1 MAYTLE
7 DFKNNE
13 RTKYLVN
20 TYEDLI
26 KQREESLALV
36 DDPDLGAI
44 AKEEVSKLD
53 IQISEE
59 FTKLSNLLTE
69 AVEEEEKPKAM
80 ILEIQGGAG
89 GDESSLFAA
98 ELALMYQNYAESRNF
113 GWEKLDE
120 SVSDVGGY
128 KDVQFEVRGKDAY
141 DTFKYETGVHRVQRI
156 PETEKNGR
164 VHTSTVTVSV
174 MPIRANKK
182 VDINPSDLE
191 FETSR
196 SGGAG
201 GQNVNKVE
209 TAVRVIHKPTGI
221 AIRCTIERS
230 QLKNRE
236 RALQML
242 QARLDQMAQEEDD
255 KKHADEKRS
264 QVGTGDRSEKI
275 RTYNFP
281 QDRVTDHRIRQS
293 WHGLPK
299 IMEGNMGPIVEA
311 LSNFTHTSPEG
322 YAPSQGAAGAHS
334 AGQAG
339 EFGDEEEE

>member
-1 MAYTLE
+1 MTIE
-7 DFKNNE
+7 DFKSNPRTMYLAQEYE
-13 RTKYLVN
+13 RLSGALEEAQLLLSD
-20 TYEDLI
+20 EDMKELAEGEI
-26 KQREESLALV
+26 DSLTPQLEAMWKQMEDQAEAE
-36 DDPDLGAI
+36 
-44 AKEEVSKLD
+44 KEAEV
-53 IQISEE
+53 
-59 FTKLSNLLTE
+59 
-69 AVEEEEKPKAM
+69 APKAM

-98 ELALMYQNYAESRNF
+98 ELALMYQNYAEQR
-113 GWEKLDE
+113 GWGWNKLDE

-128 KDVQFEVRGKDAY
+128 KDVSFEVKGKGCYEALR
-141 DTFKYETGVHRVQRI
+141 FETGVHRVQRI

-174 MPIRANKK
+174 MPIRAKTN
-182 VDINPSDLE
+182 VTIPASDLE

-230 QLKNRE
+230 QLKNKE
-236 RALQML
+236 RALEML
-242 QARLDQMAQEEDD
+242 QAKLDQLAQEEDD
-255 KKHADEKRS
+255 RKHASEKKS

-299 IMEGNMGPIVEA
+299 IMLGNFEPIAEA
-311 LSNFTHTSPEG
+311 LQNFT
-322 YAPSQGAAGAHS
+322 
-334 AGQAG
+334 G
-339 EFGDEEEE
+339 EFGSGGDDE

>member
-1 MAYTLE
+1 MYTALE
-7 DFKNNE
+7 YERLLNAKNDAE
-13 RTKYLVN
+13 TLLSDESMKELAQIEIEALDHQMQSLWKQM
-20 TYEDLI
+20 EDTA
-26 KQREESLALV
+26 EA
-36 DDPDLGAI
+36 
-44 AKEEVSKLD
+44 AK
-53 IQISEE
+53 
-59 FTKLSNLLTE
+59 
-69 AVEEEEKPKAM
+69 EEEEKPKAM

-98 ELALMYQNYAESRNF
+98 ELALMYQNYAEER
-113 GWEKLDE
+113 GWGWNKLDE

-128 KDVQFEVRGKDAY
+128 KDVSFEVKGRDAY
-141 DTFKYETGVHRVQRI
+141 DALKYETGVHRVQRI

-174 MPIRANKK
+174 MPIRTVKK
-182 VDINPSDLE
+182 VTIPTSDLE

-236 RALQML
+236 RALEML
-242 QARLDQMAQEEDD
+242 QAKLDQLAQEEDD
-255 KKHADEKRS
+255 KKHSDEKRS

-299 IMEGNMGPIVEA
+299 IMEGSIGPIVDA
-311 LSNFTHTSPEG
+311 LQNFT
-322 YAPSQGAAGAHS
+322 
-334 AGQAG
+334 G
-339 EFGDEEEE
+339 EFGDSGDDD

>member
-1 MAYTLE
+1 MTIE
-7 DFKNNE
+7 DFKSNPRTMYTAQEYE
-13 RTKYLVN
+13 RL
-20 TYEDLI
+20 
-26 KQREESLALV
+26 S
-36 DDPDLGAI
+36 
-44 AKEEVSKLD
+44 
-53 IQISEE
+53 IS
-59 FTKLSNLLTE
+59 LTE
-69 AVEEEEKPKAM
+69 AQEMLADPAMAELAQMEVDSLTPQLEALWKQMEETFEAAKEEEEKPKAM

-98 ELALMYQNYAESRNF
+98 ELALMYQNYAESR
-113 GWEKLDE
+113 GWGWNKLDE

-128 KDVQFEVRGKDAY
+128 KDVSFEVKGRDAY
-141 DTFKYETGVHRVQRI
+141 DALRFETGVHRVQRI

-174 MPIRANKK
+174 MPIRTVKK
-182 VDINPSDLE
+182 VTIPMSDLE

-230 QLKNRE
+230 QLKNKE
-236 RALQML
+236 RALEML
-242 QARLDQMAQEEDD
+242 QAKLDQLAQEEDD
-255 KKHADEKRS
+255 KKHADAKKA

-299 IMEGNMGPIVEA
+299 IMEGNFAPIAEA
-311 LSNFTHTSPEG
+311 LQNFT
-322 YAPSQGAAGAHS
+322 
-334 AGQAG
+334 G
-339 EFGDEEEE
+339 EFGDADEE

>member
-1 MAYTLE
+1 MFMTLE
-7 DFKNNE
+7 EFKSNPRTMYIAQEYE
-13 RTKYLVN
+13 RL
-20 TYEDLI
+20 L
-26 KQREESLALV
+26 
-36 DDPDLGAI
+36 I
-44 AKEEVSKLD
+44 AKEEADVLLVDAKDDMDMKELAQAEIDSLAPQLD
-53 IQISEE
+53 ALWKQMEE
-59 FTKLSNLLTE
+59 TAE
-69 AVEEEEKPKAM
+69 AAKEEEEKPKAM

-98 ELALMYQNYAESRNF
+98 ELALMYQNYAESR
-113 GWEKLDE
+113 GWGWNKLDE

-128 KDVQFEVRGKDAY
+128 KDVSFEVKGRDAY
-141 DTFKYETGVHRVQRI
+141 DALRYETGVHRVQRI

-174 MPIRANKK
+174 MPIRTVKK
-182 VDINPSDLE
+182 VNINPADLE

-230 QLKNRE
+230 QLKNKE
-236 RALQML
+236 RALEML
-242 QARLDQMAQEEDD
+242 QAKLDQLAQEEDD
-255 KKHADEKRS
+255 KKHADEKKA

-299 IMEGNMGPIVEA
+299 IMEGNITPIVEA
-311 LSNFTHTSPEG
+311 LQNFTPTSPEG
-322 YAPSQGAAGAHS
+322 F

-339 EFGDEEEE
+339 EFGDSGDE

>member
-1 MAYTLE
+1 MTLE
-7 DFKNNE
+7 DFKSNPRTMYTAQEYE
-13 RTKYLVN
+13 RLLRSK
-20 TYEDLI
+20 EDAEALLGDDEMKELAQSEI
-26 KQREESLALV
+26 DTLNPQLENLWKQMEETFEA
-36 DDPDLGAI
+36 
-44 AKEEVSKLD
+44 AKEE
-53 IQISEE
+53 
-59 FTKLSNLLTE
+59 E
-69 AVEEEEKPKAM
+69 AAPKAM

-98 ELALMYQNYAESRNF
+98 ELALMYQNYAEQR
-113 GWEKLDE
+113 GWGWSKLDE
-120 SVSDVGGY
+120 SLSDVGGY
-128 KDVQFEVRGKDAY
+128 KDVSFEVKGKGCYEALK
-141 DTFKYETGVHRVQRI
+141 FETGVHRVQRI

-174 MPIRANKK
+174 MPIRAVTK
-182 VDINPSDLE
+182 VTIPASDLE

-230 QLKNRE
+230 QLKNKV
-236 RALQML
+236 RAIEML
-242 QARLDQMAQEEDD
+242 QAKLDQLAQEEDD
-255 KKHADEKRS
+255 KKHASEKKS

-299 IMEGNMGPIVEA
+299 IMLGNMGPIVEA
-311 LSNFTHTSPEG
+311 LQNFT
-322 YAPSQGAAGAHS
+322 
-334 AGQAG
+334 G
-339 EFGDEEEE
+339 EFGDAEDEE

>member
-1 MAYTLE
+1 MDLS
-7 DFKNNE
+7 DFKSNPRTMYLAQEYE
-13 RTKYLVN
+13 RLSNAKDEATEMLADESMRELAQ
-20 TYEDLI
+20 TEIDSLTPQMEALW
-26 KQREESLALV
+26 KQMEESAE
-36 DDPDLGAI
+36 A
-44 AKEEVSKLD
+44 AK
-53 IQISEE
+53 
-59 FTKLSNLLTE
+59 
-69 AVEEEEKPKAM
+69 EEEEKPKAM

-98 ELALMYQNYAESRNF
+98 ELALMYQNYVEAR
-113 GWEKLDE
+113 GWGWNKLDE

-128 KDVQFEVRGKDAY
+128 KDVSFEIKGRDAY
-141 DTFKYETGVHRVQRI
+141 DALRYETGVHRVQRI

-174 MPIRANKK
+174 MPLRTNTK
-182 VDINPSDLE
+182 VTIPASDLE

-236 RALQML
+236 RAVAML
-242 QARLDQMAQEEDD
+242 QAKLDQLAQEEDD
-255 KKHADEKRS
+255 RKHASEKKS

-299 IMEGNMGPIVEA
+299 IMEGNLNPIIEA
-311 LSNFTHTSPEG
+311 LQNFT
-322 YAPSQGAAGAHS
+322 
-334 AGQAG
+334 G
-339 EFGDEEEE
+339 EFGSDDSEE

>member
-1 MAYTLE
+1 MTLE
-7 DFKNNE
+7 EFKQNPRTMYTAQEYE
-13 RTKYLVN
+13 RL
-20 TYEDLI
+20 L
-26 KQREESLALV
+26 R
-36 DDPDLGAI
+36 
-44 AKEEVSKLD
+44 AKEEAETLLRDPDMKELAEGE
-53 IQISEE
+53 IAALAPQLEALFKQMEE
-59 FTKLSNLLTE
+59 IIE
-69 AVEEEEKPKAM
+69 AGKEEEEKPKSM

-98 ELALMYQNYAESRNF
+98 ELALMYQNYAESR
-113 GWEKLDE
+113 GWGWSKLDE

-128 KDVQFEVRGKDAY
+128 KDVSFEVKGKDAY
-141 DTFKYETGVHRVQRI
+141 DALRYETGVHRVQRI

-174 MPIRANKK
+174 MPIRTIKK
-182 VDINPSDLE
+182 VTIPTSDLE

-230 QLKNRE
+230 QLKNKE
-236 RALQML
+236 RALEML

-255 KKHADEKRS
+255 KKHADEKKA

-281 QDRVTDHRIRQS
+281 QDRVTDHRIRQN
-293 WHGLPK
+293 WHGIPK
-299 IMEGNMGPIVEA
+299 IMEGSMSPIVEA
-311 LSNFTHTSPEG
+311 LQNFT
-322 YAPSQGAAGAHS
+322 
-334 AGQAG
+334 G
-339 EFGDEEEE
+339 EFGDAGEE

>member
-1 MAYTLE
+1 MDLETFKSNPRTAYLAQE
-7 DFKNNE
+7 YE
-13 RTKYLVN
+13 RL
-20 TYEDLI
+20 LH
-26 KQREESLALV
+26 
-36 DDPDLGAI
+36 
-44 AKEEVSKLD
+44 AKEEAVALMEDESMKELAE
-53 IQISEE
+53 SEVASI
-59 FTKLSNLLTE
+59 TSQME
-69 AVEEEEKPKAM
+69 ALWTQMKEQAEKAKEEEESPKAM

-98 ELALMYQNYAESRNF
+98 ELALMYQNYAQSRNW
-113 GWEKLDE
+113 GWTKLDE

-128 KDVQFEVRGKDAY
+128 KDVSFEVKGRDAY
-141 DTFKYETGVHRVQRI
+141 DALRYETGVHRVQRI

-174 MPIRANKK
+174 MPIRSVKK
-182 VDINPSDLE
+182 VMINPADLE

-230 QLKNRE
+230 QLKNKE
-236 RALQML
+236 RALEML
-242 QARLDQMAQEEDD
+242 QARLDQLAQEEDD
-255 KKHADEKRS
+255 KKHADQKKS

-299 IMEGNMGPIVEA
+299 IMLGNIEPIVTA
-311 LSNFTHTSPEG
+311 LQNFT
-322 YAPSQGAAGAHS
+322 
-334 AGQAG
+334 G
-339 EFGDEEEE
+339 EFGEAEEE

>member
-1 MAYTLE
+1 
-7 DFKNNE
+7 
-13 RTKYLVN
+13 
-20 TYEDLI
+20 
-26 KQREESLALV
+26 
-36 DDPDLGAI
+36 
-44 AKEEVSKLD
+44 
-53 IQISEE
+53 
-59 FTKLSNLLTE
+59 
-69 AVEEEEKPKAM
+69 M

-98 ELALMYQNYAESRNF
+98 ELALMYQNYALSR
-113 GWEKLDE
+113 GWGWNKLDE
-120 SVSDVGGY
+120 SLSDVGGY
-128 KDVQFEVRGKDAY
+128 KDVSFEVKGRDAY
-141 DTFKYETGVHRVQRI
+141 DALRYETGVHRVQRI

-174 MPIRANKK
+174 MPIRTIKK
-182 VDINPSDLE
+182 VTIPPSDLE

-236 RALQML
+236 RALEML
-242 QARLDQMAQEEDD
+242 QAKLDQMAQEEDD
-255 KKHADEKRS
+255 KKHASEKKA

-299 IMEGNMGPIVEA
+299 IMEGEIEPIVEA
-311 LSNFTHTSPEG
+311 LQNFT
-322 YAPSQGAAGAHS
+322 
-334 AGQAG
+334 G
-339 EFGDEEEE
+339 EFGDADEE

>member
-1 MAYTLE
+1 MELS
-7 DFKNNE
+7 DFKSNPRTMYTAQEYE
-13 RTKYLVN
+13 RLLT
-20 TYEDLI
+20 
-26 KQREESLALV
+26 
-36 DDPDLGAI
+36 
-44 AKEEVSKLD
+44 AKEEATEMLTDESMAELA
-53 IQISEE
+53 QSEID
-59 FTKLSNLLTE
+59 SLTPQLESLWKQMEETAE
-69 AVEEEEKPKAM
+69 AAKEEEEKPKAM

-98 ELALMYQNYAESRNF
+98 ELALMYQNYVETR
-113 GWEKLDE
+113 GWGWNKLDE

-128 KDVQFEVRGKDAY
+128 KDVSFEIKGRDAY
-141 DTFKYETGVHRVQRI
+141 DCLRYETGVHRVQRI

-174 MPIRANKK
+174 MPIRTNVK
-182 VDINPSDLE
+182 VTIPPSDLE

-230 QLKNRE
+230 QLKNKE
-236 RALQML
+236 RAVQML
-242 QARLDQMAQEEDD
+242 QAKLDQLAQEEDD
-255 KKHADEKRS
+255 RKHASEKKS

-299 IMEGNMGPIVEA
+299 IMEGNMNPIVEA
-311 LSNFTHTSPEG
+311 LQNFT
-322 YAPSQGAAGAHS
+322 
-334 AGQAG
+334 G
-339 EFGDEEEE
+339 EFGDAGDDE

>member
-1 MAYTLE
+1 MTID
-7 DFKNNE
+7 DFKSNPRTMYLAQEYE
-13 RTKYLVN
+13 RLLSAKAEAEALLADPDMK
-20 TYEDLI
+20 ELAQGEI
-26 KQREESLALV
+26 ESLTPQLEAMWKQME
-36 DDPDLGAI
+36 DQAEA
-44 AKEEVSKLD
+44 AKEA
-53 IQISEE
+53 EE
-59 FTKLSNLLTE
+59 
-69 AVEEEEKPKAM
+69 APKAM

-98 ELALMYQNYAESRNF
+98 ELALMYQNYAVER
-113 GWEKLDE
+113 GWGWNKLDE

-128 KDVQFEVRGKDAY
+128 KDVSFEVKGKGAY
-141 DTFKYETGVHRVQRI
+141 EALRYETGVHRVQRI

-174 MPIRANKK
+174 MPIRAKTN
-182 VDINPSDLE
+182 VTIPMSDLE

-230 QLKNRE
+230 QLKNKE
-236 RALQML
+236 RALEML
-242 QARLDQMAQEEDD
+242 QAKLDQLAQEEDD
-255 KKHADEKRS
+255 KKHARDKKS

-299 IMEGNMGPIVEA
+299 IMEGNFTPIAEA
-311 LSNFTHTSPEG
+311 LQNFT
-322 YAPSQGAAGAHS
+322 
-334 AGQAG
+334 G
-339 EFGDEEEE
+339 EFGTDSDDE

>member
-1 MAYTLE
+1 MTIE
-7 DFKNNE
+7 DFKANP
-13 RTKYLVN
+13 RTKYLAEE
-20 TYEDLI
+20 YERLSLGEQEAAVLLGEASEDAGMKALVEEEI
-26 KQREESLALV
+26 NHLRTQKEALWKQMEESAE
-36 DDPDLGAI
+36 A
-44 AKEEVSKLD
+44 AK
-53 IQISEE
+53 
-59 FTKLSNLLTE
+59 
-69 AVEEEEKPKAM
+69 EEEEKPKSL

-98 ELALMYQNYAESRNF
+98 ELALMYQNFVQSKQ
-113 GWEKLDE
+113 WSWTKLDE

-128 KDVQFEVRGKDAY
+128 KDVSFEVKGKGAY
-141 DTFKYETGVHRVQRI
+141 DMLRFETGVHRVQRI

-174 MPIRANKK
+174 MPVRTVKK
-182 VDINPSDLE
+182 VTIPASDLE

-209 TAVRVIHKPTGI
+209 TAVRVIHKPTGL

-230 QLKNRE
+230 QLKNKE
-236 RALQML
+236 RAIEML
-242 QARLDQMAQEEDD
+242 QAKLDQLAQEEDD
-255 KKHADEKRS
+255 KKHASEKKS

-299 IMEGNMGPIVEA
+299 IMEGSIAPIVEA
-311 LSNFTHTSPEG
+311 LANFTGELG
-322 YAPSQGAAGAHS
+322 D
-334 AGQAG
+334 AG
-339 EFGDEEEE
+339 EEG

>member
-1 MAYTLE
+1 MELS
-7 DFKNNE
+7 DFKQNQRTMYSAQEYE
-13 RTKYLVN
+13 RLF
-20 TYEDLI
+20 
-26 KQREESLALV
+26 A
-36 DDPDLGAI
+36 
-44 AKEEVSKLD
+44 AKEEA
-53 IQISEE
+53 E
-59 FTKLSNLLTE
+59 NLLNDDDMKDLAQAEITSLQDQMDALWKQMEETAE
-69 AVEEEEKPKAM
+69 AAKEEEEKPKAM

-98 ELALMYQNYAESRNF
+98 ELALMYQNYVQNK
-113 GWEKLDE
+113 GWGWNKLDE

-128 KDVQFEVRGKDAY
+128 KDVSFEIKGRDAY
-141 DTFKYETGVHRVQRI
+141 DALRFETGVHRVQRI

-174 MPIRANKK
+174 MPIRTIKK
-182 VDINPSDLE
+182 VTIPMSDLE

-230 QLKNRE
+230 QLKNKE
-236 RALQML
+236 RALEML
-242 QARLDQMAQEEDD
+242 QAKLDQMAQEEDD
-255 KKHADEKRS
+255 KKHASEKKA

-299 IMEGNMGPIVEA
+299 IMLGNIDPIVSA
-311 LSNFTHTSPEG
+311 LQNFT
-322 YAPSQGAAGAHS
+322 
-334 AGQAG
+334 G
-339 EFGDEEEE
+339 EFSEEEEE

>member
-1 MAYTLE
+1 ME
-7 DFKNNE
+7 ISDFKNNPRTMYTAQEYE
-13 RTKYLVN
+13 RL
-20 TYEDLI
+20 LH
-26 KQREESLALV
+26 
-36 DDPDLGAI
+36 
-44 AKEEVSKLD
+44 AKEESESLLLD
-53 IQISEE
+53 ESMKELAESEIA
-59 FTKLSNLLTE
+59 SLTE
-69 AVEEEEKPKAM
+69 QLTTLWKQMEETAEAAKQEEEAPKAM

-98 ELALMYQNYAESRNF
+98 ELAFMYQNYAESKH
-113 GWEKLDE
+113 WSWSKLDE
-120 SVSDVGGY
+120 SVTDVGGY
-128 KDVQFEVRGKDAY
+128 KDVSFEVKGRGAY
-141 DTFKYETGVHRVQRI
+141 EALKYETGVHRVQRI

-174 MPIRANKK
+174 MPIRTVKK
-182 VDINPSDLE
+182 VDIPPSDLE

-230 QLKNRE
+230 QLKNKE
-236 RALQML
+236 RALEML
-242 QARLDQMAQEEDD
+242 QARLDQLAQEEDD

-281 QDRVTDHRIRQS
+281 QDRVTDHRIRHS

-299 IMEGNMGPIVEA
+299 IMIGNIAPIVDA
-311 LSNFTHTSPEG
+311 LQNFT
-322 YAPSQGAAGAHS
+322 
-334 AGQAG
+334 G
-339 EFGDEEEE
+339 EFGDSDEE

>member
-1 MAYTLE
+1 MTIE
-7 DFKNNE
+7 DFKSNPRTMYIAQEYE
-13 RTKYLVN
+13 RLSSAKTEAEL
-20 TYEDLI
+20 L
-26 KQREESLALV
+26 L
-36 DDPDLGAI
+36 DDPDMKELAQGEIDSLTPQLEALWKQMEDQAEA
-44 AKEEVSKLD
+44 AK
-53 IQISEE
+53 Q
-59 FTKLSNLLTE
+59 
-69 AVEEEEKPKAM
+69 EEEAPKAM

-98 ELALMYQNYAESRNF
+98 ELALMYQNYAQER
-113 GWEKLDE
+113 GWGWTKLDE
-120 SVSDVGGY
+120 SLSDVGGY
-128 KDVQFEVRGKDAY
+128 KDVSFEVKGKGCYEALR
-141 DTFKYETGVHRVQRI
+141 YETGVHRVQRI

-164 VHTSTVTVSV
+164 VHTSTVTVSS
-174 MPIRANKK
+174 MPIRQATK
-182 VDINPSDLE
+182 VTIPMSDLE

-230 QLKNRE
+230 QLKNKE
-236 RALQML
+236 RALEML
-242 QARLDQMAQEEDD
+242 QAKLDQMAQEEDD
-255 KKHADEKRS
+255 KKHADEKKS

-299 IMEGNMGPIVEA
+299 IMIGNLGPIVEA
-311 LSNFTHTSPEG
+311 LQNFT
-322 YAPSQGAAGAHS
+322 
-334 AGQAG
+334 G
-339 EFGDEEEE
+339 EFGEAEEE

>member
-1 MAYTLE
+1 MNLD
-7 DFKNNE
+7 DFKSNPRTMYLAQEYE
-13 RTKYLVN
+13 RL
-20 TYEDLI
+20 
-26 KQREESLALV
+26 S
-36 DDPDLGAI
+36 I
-44 AKEEVSKLD
+44 AKEEADAMLVDESMRELA
-53 IQISEE
+53 QSEIE
-59 FTKLSNLLTE
+59 TLTPQME
-69 AVEEEEKPKAM
+69 AIWTQMEEAATVAKAEEEKPKAM

-98 ELALMYQNYAESRNF
+98 ELALMYQNYVETR
-113 GWEKLDE
+113 GWGWNKLDE

-128 KDVQFEVRGKDAY
+128 KDVSFEIKGRDAY
-141 DTFKYETGVHRVQRI
+141 DALRFETGVHRVQRI

-174 MPIRANKK
+174 MPLRQNTK
-182 VDINPSDLE
+182 VTIPASDLE

-230 QLKNRE
+230 QLKNKE
-236 RALQML
+236 RALEML
-242 QARLDQMAQEEDD
+242 QAKLDQLAQEEDD
-255 KKHADEKRS
+255 RKHASEKKA

-281 QDRVTDHRIRQS
+281 QDRVTDHRIRES

-311 LSNFTHTSPEG
+311 LQNFT
-322 YAPSQGAAGAHS
+322 
-334 AGQAG
+334 G
-339 EFGDEEEE
+339 EFGDAEEE

>member
-1 MAYTLE
+1 MMLE
-7 DFKNNE
+7 DFKTNPRTMYTAQEYE
-13 RTKYLVN
+13 RLLKSK
-20 TYEDLI
+20 E
-26 KQREESLALV
+26 EAESLLSDDSMRELAQSEIDSLSPQLEALWKQMEEAAV
-36 DDPDLGAI
+36 A
-44 AKEEVSKLD
+44 AK
-53 IQISEE
+53 
-59 FTKLSNLLTE
+59 
-69 AVEEEEKPKAM
+69 EEEEKPKAM

-98 ELALMYQNYAESRNF
+98 ELALMYQNYVEMR
-113 GWEKLDE
+113 GWGWNKLDE

-128 KDVQFEVRGKDAY
+128 KDVSFEIKGRDAY
-141 DTFKYETGVHRVQRI
+141 DALRFETGVHRVQRI

-174 MPIRANKK
+174 MPIRTNVK
-182 VDINPSDLE
+182 VNIPPSDLE

-230 QLKNRE
+230 QLKNKE
-236 RALQML
+236 RAVQML
-242 QARLDQMAQEEDD
+242 QAKLDQMAQEEDD
-255 KKHADEKRS
+255 KKHASEKKS

-281 QDRVTDHRIRQS
+281 QDRVTDHRIRES

-299 IMEGNMGPIVEA
+299 IMEGNIQPIVDA
-311 LSNFTHTSPEG
+311 LQNFTGES
-322 YAPSQGAAGAHS
+322 ADFALGA
-334 AGQAG
+334 
-339 EFGDEEEE
+339 EFGEAE

>member
-1 MAYTLE
+1 MDLDAFKQNPRTAYTAQE
-7 DFKNNE
+7 YE
-13 RTKYLVN
+13 RL
-20 TYEDLI
+20 L
-26 KQREESLALV
+26 R
-36 DDPDLGAI
+36 
-44 AKEEVSKLD
+44 AKEEAETLLSDESMKELASLE
-53 IQISEE
+53 IEE
-59 FTKLSNLLTE
+59 LAPQLESLWKQMEETAE
-69 AVEEEEKPKAM
+69 ALRQEEEAPKSL

-98 ELALMYQNYAESRNF
+98 ELALMYQNFAEQKKW
-113 GWEKLDE
+113 GWNKLDE

-128 KDVQFEVRGKDAY
+128 KDVSFEVKGKGVYDALR
-141 DTFKYETGVHRVQRI
+141 FETGVHRVQRI

-174 MPIRANKK
+174 MPNPA
-182 VDINPSDLE
+182 DIE
-191 FETSR
+191 IETSR
-196 SGGAG
+196 SGGKG

-209 TAVRVIHKPTGI
+209 TAVRVIHKPTGL
-221 AIRCTIERS
+221 AVRCTVERS
-230 QLKNRE
+230 QLKNKE
-236 RALQML
+236 RAMEML

-299 IMEGNMGPIVEA
+299 IMEGNFGPISEA
-311 LSNFTHTSPEG
+311 LQNFT
-322 YAPSQGAAGAHS
+322 
-334 AGQAG
+334 G
-339 EFGDEEEE
+339 EFGDSDEE